1 MAYIV
6 IWLLTPRGF
15 NLVVLT
21 EDDLILIYCLIDKI
35 KVNWVSVIKEQLFRI
50 RKKLE
55 FRIPYAILLSSFI
68 EYYEINVEDELV
80 EEVKAYREIT
90 LTKIGLKTVNENQWI
105 SKASAAEDE
114 MDDVGVGTSTT
125 VEQFTGEDLGTGE
138 QSYSSFEQLMIN

>member
-1 MAYIV
+1 
-6 IWLLTPRGF
+6 
-15 NLVVLT
+15 
-21 EDDLILIYCLIDKI
+21 
-35 KVNWVSVIKEQLFRI
+35 
-50 RKKLE
+50 
-55 FRIPYAILLSSFI
+55 
-68 EYYEINVEDELV
+68 VEDELV